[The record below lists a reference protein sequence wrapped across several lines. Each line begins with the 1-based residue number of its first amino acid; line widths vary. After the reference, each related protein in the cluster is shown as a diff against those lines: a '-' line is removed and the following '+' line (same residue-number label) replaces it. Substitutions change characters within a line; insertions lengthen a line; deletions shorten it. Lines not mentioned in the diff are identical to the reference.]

1 MKNDEITDSY
11 YKKAVEGL
19 SEKILTN
26 KDLWFGH
33 ILNLPEH
40 LQVTYTVIIFD
51 QQVFNGGFHQY
62 FFNSY
67 GQFAYL
73 TIDNLRLI
81 NGFKAADILERA
93 TNLVN
98 ANQISLKEFRR
109 KIFDRD
115 FLKIVDFDDELFDAL
130 SALDDEYYSLDES
143 LGQLLVDHLNN
154 H

>member
-1 MKNDEITDSY
+1 MKNEEITDSY

-19 SEKILTN
+19 EESTLQD
-26 KDLWFGH
+26 KDLWYSY
-33 ILNLPEH
+33 ILNLPKH

-62 FFNSY
+62 FFNTY

-81 NGFKAADILERA
+81 NAFKIADILEQA

-98 ANQISLKEFRR
+98 TDQISLNEFRR
-109 KIFDRD
+109 KIFDRN
-115 FLKIVDFDDELFDAL
+115 FPKIVDFDDELFDVL
-130 SALDDEYYSLDES
+130 SDLDDKYYALDENLE
-143 LGQLLVDHLNN
+143 QLLLDYLSN

>member
-1 MKNDEITDSY
+1 MKNEEITDSH

-19 SEKILTN
+19 NQKILEN
-26 KDLWFGH
+26 KDLWFSH

-40 LQVTYTVIIFD
+40 LQVTYTIIIFD
-51 QQVFNGGFHQY
+51 QQIFNGGFHQY

-81 NGFKAADILERA
+81 NAVRAADILERA

-98 ANQISLKEFRR
+98 ADQISLNEFRR

-115 FLKIVDFDDELFDAL
+115 FPKITDFDDELFDAL
-130 SALDDEYYSLDES
+130 SVLDDEYDARDEN
-143 LGQLLVDHLNN
+143 LEQLLVDYLSNY
-154 H
+154 

>member
-1 MKNDEITDSY
+1 MNNEEIIDSY
-11 YKKAVEGL
+11 FKKAVE
-19 SEKILTN
+19 ELTEATFVD
-26 KDLWFGH
+26 KDVWYSH

-40 LQVTYTVIIFD
+40 LQVTYTVIVFD

-81 NGFKAADILERA
+81 NAFKAADILERA

-98 ANQISLKEFRR
+98 AEQISLNEFRR

-115 FLKIVDFDDELFDAL
+115 FPKIADFDNELFDDL
-130 SALDDEYYSLDES
+130 ELLDKDYYALDENLE
-143 LGQLLVDHLNN
+143 QLLVDYLSN

>member
-1 MKNDEITDSY
+1 MKNEEITDSY
-11 YKKAVEGL
+11 YKKAVEKLGEATL
-19 SEKILTN
+19 QD
-26 KDLWFGH
+26 KDVWYSH

-40 LQVTYTVIIFD
+40 LQVTYTVIIVD

-81 NGFKAADILERA
+81 GAFKAADILERA

-98 ANQISLKEFRR
+98 ADQISLNEFRR
-109 KIFDRD
+109 KVFDRD
-115 FLKIVDFDDELFDAL
+115 FSKVVDFDDELFDAL
-130 SALDDEYYSLDES
+130 SALDDEYYALEEN
-143 LGQLLVDHLNN
+143 LEQLLVDYLSNQ
-154 H
+154 

>member
-1 MKNDEITDSY
+1 MKNEEITDSH

-19 SEKILTN
+19 NQKILEN
-26 KDLWFGH
+26 KDLWFSH

-51 QQVFNGGFHQY
+51 QQIFNGGFHQY

-81 NGFKAADILERA
+81 NAVRAADILERA

-98 ANQISLKEFRR
+98 ADQISLKEFRR

-115 FLKIVDFDDELFDAL
+115 FPKITDFDDELFDAL
-130 SALDDEYYSLDES
+130 SALDDEYDTLDEN
-143 LGQLLVDHLNN
+143 LEQLLVDYLSDF
-154 H
+154 

>member
-1 MKNDEITDSY
+1 MKNKEIIDGY
-11 YKKAVEGL
+11 YKKAVEEL
-19 SEKILTN
+19 REAALQD
-26 KDLWFGH
+26 KDVWYSH
-33 ILNLPEH
+33 ILNLPMH
-40 LQVTYTVIIFD
+40 LQVTYTIIIFD
-51 QQVFNGGFHQY
+51 QQVYNGGFHQY

-81 NGFKAADILERA
+81 SAFKASNILEQA

-98 ANQISLKEFRR
+98 ADQISLNEFRR

-115 FLKIVDFDDELFDAL
+115 FPKIANFDDELFDAL
-130 SALDDEYYSLDES
+130 SLLDNEYYTTDENPE
-143 LGQLLVDHLNN
+143 QLLVGYLSN

>member
-1 MKNDEITDSY
+1 MKNEEITDSY
-11 YKKAVEGL
+11 YKKAVEEL
-19 SEKILTN
+19 SEATLMD
-26 KDLWFGH
+26 KDVWYSH

-40 LQVTYTVIIFD
+40 LQVTYTVIIFN

-81 NGFKAADILERA
+81 NAFKAADLLERA

-98 ANQISLKEFRR
+98 ADQISLNEFRR
-109 KIFDRD
+109 KVFDRD
-115 FLKIVDFDDELFDAL
+115 FPKIVDFDDELFDAL
-130 SALDDEYYSLDES
+130 SALDDEYYALDEN
-143 LGQLLVDHLNN
+143 LEQLLVDYLSNY
-154 H
+154 

>member
-1 MKNDEITDSY
+1 MKNEEITDSY
-11 YKKAVEGL
+11 YKKAVEEL
-19 SEKILTN
+19 SEATLVD
-26 KDLWFGH
+26 KDVWYSH

-81 NGFKAADILERA
+81 KAFKAADLLERA

-98 ANQISLKEFRR
+98 ADQISLNEFRR

-115 FLKIVDFDDELFDAL
+115 FPKIVDFDDELFDAL
-130 SALDDEYYSLDES
+130 SVLDDEYYALEEN
-143 LGQLLVDHLNN
+143 LEQLLVDYLSN

>member
-1 MKNDEITDSY
+1 MKNEEITDSY
-11 YKKAVEGL
+11 YKKAVEEL
-19 SEKILTN
+19 SEATLMD
-26 KDLWFGH
+26 KDVWYSH

-62 FFNSY
+62 FFNSF

-81 NGFKAADILERA
+81 KAFKAADLLERA

-98 ANQISLKEFRR
+98 AEQISLNEFRR
-109 KIFDRD
+109 KVFDRD
-115 FLKIVDFDDELFDAL
+115 FPKIVDFDDELFDAL
-130 SALDDEYYSLDES
+130 SALDDEYYALDEN
-143 LGQLLVDHLNN
+143 LEQLLVDYLNN
-154 H
+154 Q

>member
-1 MKNDEITDSY
+1 MKNEEITDSH
-11 YKKAVEGL
+11 YKKAIEGL
-19 SEKILTN
+19 NQKILEN
-26 KDLWFGH
+26 KDLWFSH

-51 QQVFNGGFHQY
+51 QQIFNGGFHQY

-73 TIDNLRLI
+73 TIDNLKLI
-81 NGFKAADILERA
+81 NAVRAADILERA

-98 ANQISLKEFRR
+98 ADQISLKEFRR

-115 FLKIVDFDDELFDAL
+115 FPKIADFDDELFDAL
-130 SALDDEYYSLDES
+130 SVLDDEYDALDEN
-143 LGQLLVDHLNN
+143 LEQLLVNYLSN